1 MNITQLKSKI
11 TKILKQNDF
20 KKSEII
26 KEWNHPKHK
35 CAGFEY
41 WIGNDINFGLSYF
54 VPNGV
59 FTEEEQ
65 QKFINNKVNEM
76 YDVLVKAG
84 LKEYM
89 HKWDYSITITANP

>member
-1 MNITQLKSKI
+1 VNITQLKSKI

-54 VPNGV
+54 CLM
-59 FTEEEQ
+59 ESL
-65 QKFINNKVNEM
+65 QKKSNRN
-76 YDVLVKAG
+76 L
-84 LKEYM
+84 
-89 HKWDYSITITANP
+89 